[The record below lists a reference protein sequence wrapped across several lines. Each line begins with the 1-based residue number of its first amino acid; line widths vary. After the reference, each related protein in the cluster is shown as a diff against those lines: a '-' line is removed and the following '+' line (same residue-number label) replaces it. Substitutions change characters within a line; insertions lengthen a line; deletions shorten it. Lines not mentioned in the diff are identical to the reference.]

1 MSTSIEPPPDAPGE
15 QELLASP
22 NPSPPDPPPSPHGAD
37 QADPITLVRD
47 GGESAESHGFF
58 DAGVKTGQEG
68 LRDEPL
74 VASDLADS
82 THAIGS
88 RDAPAGVP
96 VRVCRKCSAQ
106 SRISGEFC
114 PYCGA
119 RFTGKRIGRKANVA
133 AAPTRATSARRLHP
147 EDQPS
152 GGMSRAQQIVLVIV
166 GVLAVVGVGVGLF
179 ALTSDPSTAPLQRQV
194 NVLKAVD
201 ASQHQQIASL
211 QTEAASLKAA
221 TAGAATAGNMTALQT
236 SVSGLSKTVVGVQ
249 GDISQL
255 HTCLPELDQ
264 EVNTLGI
271 NTNTGSVLLNDGTS
285 DTFLTSAYINNPT
298 VISNNCTKFLTGQ

>member
-1 MSTSIEPPPDAPGE
+1 MSTGIELPPDPPGD

-22 NPSPPDPPPSPHGAD
+22 NPSPPDRPPAPHDAE

-47 GGESAESHGFF
+47 GAESAEGHGFF
-58 DAGVKTGQEG
+58 DAGVETGQEG

-74 VASDLADS
+74 VASDPADS

-88 RDAPAGVP
+88 RDALAGVP

-106 SRISGEFC
+106 SQISGQFC

-119 RFTGKRIGRKANVA
+119 RFTGKRIGRKAKMA
-133 AAPTRATSARRLHP
+133 AAPTHATSARRPHP
-147 EDQPS
+147 EHQQS

-166 GVLAVVGVGVGLF
+166 GVLAVVGVGLGLF
-179 ALTSDPSTAPLQRQV
+179 ALTNAPSTAPLQRQV
-194 NVLKAVD
+194 NVLKA
-201 ASQHQQIASL
+201 AAESQRQEIQTL
-211 QTEAASLKAA
+211 KTEAASLKAA
-221 TAGAATAGNMTALQT
+221 TAGAATAGNMIALQT
-236 SVSGLSKTVVGVQ
+236 SVGGMSKTMIGVQ

-285 DTFLTSAYINNPT
+285 DMFLTSAYINNPT